1 MSLLKKTLSVIMILA
16 VLSSCSEEEDSF
28 TPGTAP
34 EIPPVESMLINF
46 DNFKEETRE
55 GGREMSQLN
64 WGVAALQVGTW
75 NVIITLNL
83 AIPVAAFQASLTS
96 TPEFDRDRGL
106 WVWRFD
112 YDFLGR
118 TYSSELTGKIN
129 GDQVEWQMFISQE
142 NGFQDF
148 LWYTGTMNLDGT
160 EGFWFLN
167 ENVDSP
173 NALLRIHWEKESE
186 NIARVKYSNVKEGD
200 PNFDSFI
207 EYGIQ
212 DGDLDRFYNISIT
225 STENMTNIEWSNVNN
240 EGRIKNPSFFNDDDF
255 HCWDSSFDD
264 IECQ

>member
-1 MSLLKKTLSVIMILA
+1 MKRTLSI
-16 VLSSCSEEEDSF
+16 VLVFITLFSCSDEEENF
-28 TPGTAP
+28 EPGLAP

-46 DNFKEETRE
+46 DNFQEETNK

-64 WGVAALQVGTW
+64 WGLAAIQVGTW

-96 TPEFDRDRGL
+96 TPEFDADRGL

-112 YDFLGR
+112 YDIVGR
-118 TYSSELTGKIN
+118 TYSSELTGQITED
-129 GDQVEWQMFISQE
+129 GVEWQMFISEE
-142 NGFQDF
+142 NGFQNF

-167 ENVDSP
+167 ENVDNP

-186 NIARVKYSNVKEGD
+186 TIGRVKYSNVKVGA
-200 PNFDSFI
+200 PNVDSFI

-212 DGDLDRFYNISIT
+212 EGDLDRFYNISIT
-225 STENMTNIEWSNVNN
+225 STENLTNIEWSKSTG
-240 EGRIKNPSFFNDDDF
+240 EGRIKNLNFFKDEDF
-255 HCWDSSFDD
+255 HCWDSSFND
-264 IECQ
+264 IDCL